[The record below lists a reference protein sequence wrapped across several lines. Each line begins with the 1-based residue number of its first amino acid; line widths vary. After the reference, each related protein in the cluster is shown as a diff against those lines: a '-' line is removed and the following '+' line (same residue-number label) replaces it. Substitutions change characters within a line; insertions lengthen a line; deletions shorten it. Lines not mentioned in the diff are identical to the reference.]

1 MHNYMNETLS
11 SLIVSLQGSLPIVG
25 PNSKC
30 LLYMEFPQSGLPWP
44 NESLFTFTA

>member
-1 MHNYMNETLS
+1 MNNYMNESLS
-11 SLIVSLQGSLPIVG
+11 CLIVIFEWSLPIVG